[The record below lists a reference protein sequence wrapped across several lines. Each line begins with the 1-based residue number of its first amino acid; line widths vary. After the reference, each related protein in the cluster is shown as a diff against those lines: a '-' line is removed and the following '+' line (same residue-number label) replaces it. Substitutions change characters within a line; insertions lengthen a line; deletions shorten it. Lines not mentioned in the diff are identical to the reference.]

1 MPSENSN
8 LRRLVMLCL
17 VGFSLLHEVGSY
29 NPKPFGGSCTSVQTP
44 SGYNFYDT
52 TTPIVSPD
60 LVADVDGQC
69 AQDAGGNFVTPSQC
83 SQAMDNAE
91 SQILKLYQT
100 SDADLAKIVAY
111 LYCTGSMGTAVAN
124 QLAADSVALLNLNT
138 TVFGNPA
145 ARSPGLLIDLLS
157 LIDGIKQLSAV
168 ATGQYASIKAASKGQ
183 TTAAT
188 TVKTSVQQQAQ
199 QIQELAVAAMT
210 YLIGNRTIVQNN
222 AFAALDQSVEETT
235 TDLGNQADQI
245 VSDFTDQYND
255 LYDRYVNWK
264 LLSDDAVK
272 SVANNA
278 TQFKSQ
284 VRGLLT
290 QIKST
295 QAKFQ
300 TQQQALAK
308 TQLQQAVASFA
319 SGLQQAQT
327 SVSTSL
333 NKVAGSMA
341 DTIDQAAV
349 DFYRDQSVDQANI
362 DQAINALTKSVNGDS
377 GVNDNNDSLF
387 QQQADSAM
395 ANLAASIQSSI
406 LPLVQD
412 VTNALSR
419 ANDLQATIDSIRAQ
433 VDSDVLSVLTPAQ
446 QAAGGIGS
454 AVSSNFA
461 NAKGNFDSQFGKVK
475 TTMDNAISGKVASA
489 HSQLQ
494 TIMDSVQS
502 SQSGAAGSQGIEG
515 SAAMDGAKASMS
527 AAELTSAKQQLAGDR
542 AQAGLSSMVSVV
554 GAALA
559 DSDETNQEIQNKN
572 SNDLQNLN
580 MVISSS
586 QQATAD
592 KAYAQLQQSSAD
604 ASSRTA
610 DVRDASFQAQADAQ
624 ELESSMELGGQQMS
638 QSVSS
643 AANQANSLLGDIGDM
658 LGRVSQNSGSLE
670 QQMAAFEKQAPASFS
685 ALMSKIRAYGALM
698 ASQGVA
704 GVSNSTTGKDA
715 VATLVNLV
723 SQLQGTV
730 ATPGGVSPSLA
741 ADQAQTSTDASSLIS
756 DIKLLQN
763 RLQQQSQS
771 GAALIQS
778 ASQQAYA
785 QSLSQ
790 IKSVSA
796 DSTAALSSL
805 LMFNSDLIN
814 QKKLQIGQSTDSAM
828 NSTLNA
834 ANYLTDAASNF
845 YDRSQMFIS
854 DAQDLSSAA
863 SRNFSSMLSQVNDTL
878 TDVTKEANDLMAR
891 LAAVGSATSA
901 FQNDVAVRASE
912 VTAEIQAKLKE
923 VSDAILNMTGVSSAS
938 QQQLQQTTQQL
949 SDYVDS
955 LTKSFAQQRTLFN
968 KMAQQYT
975 LRRLAAITGLSDAI
989 LSQKANYL
997 SSLAGADLTESQKAA
1012 ATTDTLQS
1020 LLVAVEKA
1028 KAQGSGDMSR
1038 VTDMISKIGNGV
1050 NGLTQTL
1057 SLQMNS
1063 SIAMMQNQAL
1073 SNGISSGNQLGS
1085 TVAGAQ
1091 ANANFLANQFQLA
1104 LDSID
1109 GTQASAD
1116 KAAAS
1121 TKGDI
1126 YAIAGLLKN
1135 VGAESRQK
1143 MSDLIRQ
1150 VQSGKLTMDEAI
1162 VAANEV
1168 NVANINSLQDVLN
1181 SLGGYIATHAATVSD
1196 FESKVNATA
1205 AAMND
1210 TILQTISGHESTQA
1224 DLVGDLAT
1232 EAQAMSGLAVGF
1244 LGQTNANDG
1253 LIGQMEKQ
1261 EMSNIESLE
1270 DYMNQVLL
1278 GNSASTT
1285 AQSLLQRS
1293 RLRLKRS
1300 PDGSSSTYGTVNQT
1314 LPDAIAS
1321 VKQSLTSMQG
1331 LASNASANLSTSVD
1345 KTLSEGNAAIAEILQ
1360 ITRSALGLTV

>member
-1 MPSENSN
+1 MVIDRTYP
-8 LRRLVMLCL
+8 RRLTTW
-17 VGFSLLHEVGSY
+17 LLMSSILSSEVKAY
-29 NPKPFGGSCTSVQTP
+29 NMKPFSGTCQSIQTP
-44 SGYNFYDT
+44 TGYNFYDVS
-52 TTPIVSPD
+52 TPIVSPD
-60 LVADVDGQC
+60 LVSTVDGKC
-69 AQDAGGNFVTPSQC
+69 SQDAGGNFLTPQDC
-83 SQAMDNAE
+83 SQAMDDAE
-91 SQILKLYQT
+91 VQIKKLYQT
-100 SDADLAKIVAY
+100 SDADLAKIVSY
-111 LYCTGSMGTAVAN
+111 LYCTGASGTAVAN
-124 QLAADSVALLNLNT
+124 QLAADSVASVNLNST
-138 TVFGNPA
+138 IFGNVD
-145 ARSPGLLIDLLS
+145 ARSPGLLRDLIS
-157 LIDGIKQLSAV
+157 LIDGTKQLSAV
-168 ATGQYASIKAASKGQ
+168 ATGQYGSIKAASKGQ

-188 TVKTSVQQQAQ
+188 SVKTSVLQQAQ
-199 QIQELAVAAMT
+199 KIQELAVAAMG
-210 YLIGNRTIVQNN
+210 YLVGNRTLVQNQ
-222 AFAALDQSVEETT
+222 AFADLDKSVEATT

-245 VSDFTDQYND
+245 VNDFTEQYND

-264 LLSDDAVK
+264 LLSDDAIKTV
-272 SVANNA
+272 SNNA

-284 VRGLLT
+284 IRGLLT

-295 QAKFQ
+295 QTKFQ
-300 TQQQALAK
+300 TEQQALAK
-308 TQLQQAVASFA
+308 SQLQQAIASFA
-319 SGLQQAQT
+319 SSLKDAQ
-327 SVSTSL
+327 SAVSSSL

-341 DTIDQAAV
+341 DTIDQAAQ
-349 DFYRDQSVDQANI
+349 DFYRDQTVDQANI
-362 DQAINALTKSVNGDS
+362 DQAIAALTKSVNADS
-377 GVNDNNDSLF
+377 TVNDNNDALF
-387 QQQADSAM
+387 QQQADSSM
-395 ANLAASIQSSI
+395 SNLAASIQSSI

-412 VTNALSR
+412 VTNALSK

-446 QAAGGIGS
+446 QSAASIGN

-461 NAKGNFDSQFGKVK
+461 SAKGNFDIQFGKVK
-475 TTMDNAISGKVASA
+475 INMDSAISGKVTAA
-489 HSQLQ
+489 NSQLQ
-494 TIMDSVQS
+494 SIMDSVKS
-502 SQSGAAGSQGIEG
+502 SQSGAAGTQGLQG
-515 SAAMDGAKASMS
+515 TAALDGAKASMG

-542 AQAGLSSMVSVV
+542 AQVGLSSMVSVV

-572 SNDLQNLN
+572 LNDLQNLN
-580 MVISSS
+580 MAIASS

-592 KAYAQLQQSSAD
+592 AAYAQLQQSSAD
-604 ASSRTA
+604 AASRTA
-610 DVRDASFQAQADAQ
+610 DVRDASFQAQSDAQ
-624 ELESSMELGGQQMS
+624 ELESSIELGGQQMS
-638 QSVSS
+638 QSVSR
-643 AANQANSLLGDIGDM
+643 AANQANSLLGDISDM

-685 ALMSKIRAYGALM
+685 ALMSKIQAYGALM

-723 SQLQGTV
+723 NQLQGNV

-741 ADQAQTSTDASSLIS
+741 ANEAQTSTDASSLIS
-756 DIKLLQN
+756 DIKLLQS
-763 RLQQQSQS
+763 RLDQQSKT

-790 IKSVSA
+790 IKSVSS

-814 QKKLQIGQSTDSAM
+814 QKKLEITKSSDSAM
-828 NSTLNA
+828 DSTMNA
-834 ANYLTDAASNF
+834 AKYLTDAASNF

-854 DAQDLSSAA
+854 DAQGLSMTA
-863 SRNFSSMLSQVNDTL
+863 SRNFSSMISQVNDTL
-878 TDVTKEANDLMAR
+878 TDVTKQANDLIAR
-891 LAAVGSATSA
+891 LASVGNATSA
-901 FQNDVAVRASE
+901 FQNGVNVRATE
-912 VTAEIQAKLKE
+912 IGAEIQAKLKE
-923 VSDAILNMTGVSSAS
+923 VSNAILNMTGVSSQS
-938 QQQLQQTTQQL
+938 QQQLKQTTQQL

-955 LTKSFAQQRTLFN
+955 LTKSFAQQRSLFN

-1012 ATTDTLQS
+1012 ATTDTLQG
-1020 LLVAVEKA
+1020 LLIAVEKA
-1028 KAQGSGDMSR
+1028 KSQGNGDMTQ
-1038 VTDMISKIGNGV
+1038 VTNMINSIGDGV
-1050 NGLTQTL
+1050 NGLTKTL
-1057 SLQMNS
+1057 SSQMNS
-1063 SIAMMQNQAL
+1063 SLAVMQQQAL
-1073 SNGISSGNQLGS
+1073 ANGISSGNQLGS

-1091 ANANFLANQFQLA
+1091 ANANFLAMQFQQA
-1104 LDSID
+1104 LDSVD
-1109 GTQASAD
+1109 DTQANAD

-1135 VGAESRQK
+1135 VGVESRQK

-1150 VQSGKLTMDEAI
+1150 VQSGKITMDEAI
-1162 VAANEV
+1162 AAANEV

-1205 AAMND
+1205 AAMNE
-1210 TILQTISGHESTQA
+1210 TILQTISDHEQTQA
-1224 DLVGDLAT
+1224 ELIGDLAT

-1244 LGQTNANDG
+1244 LGQNNSNDG
-1253 LIGQMEKQ
+1253 MIGQLENQ
-1261 EMSNIESLE
+1261 EMANIESLE

-1293 RLRLKRS
+1293 RLRLKRARDAGS
-1300 PDGSSSTYGTVNQT
+1300 PFGQITQT
-1314 LPDAIAS
+1314 IPDAIAS
-1321 VKQSLTSMQG
+1321 VKQALTNMQG
-1331 LASNASANLSTSVD
+1331 LASNSSASLSSSVD
-1345 KTLSEGNAAIAEILQ
+1345 QTLSQGNAAITEILQ
-1360 ITRSALGLTV
+1360 LTSNALGLTV